1 VQNFLTAIDDRIIE
15 PSALSAGRTNF
26 GFTSF
31 NNNNTSP
38 YADYFHLRSY
48 TDASGGNDNLVMF
61 RKDSIG
67 LRIWQRSFGNTSA
80 YSDYRDTV
88 LADSSGVVTF
98 NHTSDKAIQFT
109 RTSANT
115 FSIEHDTSRIY
126 LYNSS
131 TANSVIAFTNA
142 SDVGVGTG
150 SPAYKFHVVGTG
162 FASVDFRAPIFYDS
176 ANTSFYVD
184 PASTSALNIV
194 TTAGYIQTYSGGV
207 KWDESGVRSW
217 SMYPTGGY
225 LLLASGDNAGSVY
238 VAESGGVRAKIFYD
252 YDNTAYY
259 VDPASG
265 SNLNGTLVNNG
276 GTAMSAGWNRSAML
290 SATYPVLVFNSNGT
304 KFSGIGV
311 DYGSAAAGMYFW
323 VNGSTSDVSGTGTV
337 ALSLNTGNFVT
348 AFGSFRAPIFYDSDD
363 TSYLV
368 DANSTS
374 NLNILNIAGDRVLS
388 PVLGNSG
395 VTGDQ
400 NPLWGLM
407 KLDGRKLYTD
417 EQFYDGNNNINV
429 YNNAGGSAVTI
440 TRKNS
445 SFADSHTQPPNA
457 SGYVLEIRHAPTE
470 SSGTTP
476 GYGGWY
482 FATATGAGKVFVCK
496 FRMKIPVG
504 RSVVFASNSIG
515 TGGNNGWLTNTAGTG
530 KYEDYAFYVTS
541 GTASWSSTFFF
552 YISGGDT
559 TTFYTYLASATVYEI
574 GDVSNDAVRQLTVSS
589 ISAGGSLGSAGQAL
603 VSNGSTV
610 SWSNNPGYTG
620 SQGSAGPTGP
630 QGPAGGPGPS
640 GPPGPQGTIGF
651 TGSIGAQGP
660 QGNLGPQGPA
670 GGPGPQGPAGGPGPT
685 GAPGPQGPA
694 GGFTT
699 SSDAQ
704 VNSLGV
710 GTAASTTA
718 GEIRAT
724 NNVTAYYSSDKKFK
738 ENIQPIAD
746 ALDRVKNIGGKY
758 FDWSDEYIKS
768 HGGEDGNFV
777 RKSDFGVI
785 AQDVFAVFPE
795 AVRTRDDGSL
805 AVDYEKLSALAF
817 QAIIELDSK
826 VNTLMDVIKE
836 YDNRE
841 RK

>member
-1 VQNFLTAIDDRIIE
+1 MYFATTDLYATGAKTFLNSDHTGQSNFTRAY
-15 PSALSAGRTNF
+15 T
-26 GFTSF
+26 TSVGSF
-31 NNNNTSP
+31 RAPIFYDSDNT
-38 YADYFHLRSY
+38 ADYIDAAGTSQLTTVEVTGGNGFRAFANGSSSLVSQIYWGNAANDRAWNWQLDENNDAALWGYNGTAWNKRTTISQTGHLRI
-48 TDASGGNDNLVMF
+48 THTGDKTLDFVRASA
-61 RKDSIG
+61 
-67 LRIWQRSFGNTSA
+67 T
-80 YSDYRDTV
+80 
-88 LADSSGVVTF
+88 
-98 NHTSDKAIQFT
+98 
-109 RTSANT
+109 T
-115 FSIEHDTSRIY
+115 FSIEHDTSRMY
-126 LYNSS
+126 FWNGSS
-131 TANSVIAFTNA
+131 TILAFLNNG
-142 SDVGVGTG
+142 DVGVNTG
-150 SPAYKFHVVGTG
+150 NPSHKFHVAGTG
-162 FASVDFRAPIFYDS
+162 FASTDFRAPIFYDS
-176 ANTSFYVD
+176 
-184 PASTSALNIV
+184 
-194 TTAGYIQTYSGGV
+194 
-207 KWDESGVRSW
+207 
-217 SMYPTGGY
+217 
-225 LLLASGDNAGSVY
+225 
-238 VAESGGVRAKIFYD
+238 
-252 YDNTAYY
+252 DNTAYY
-259 VDPASG
+259 VDPVSG

-323 VNGSTSDVSGTGTV
+323 VNGSTSDVTGTGTV

-630 QGPAGGPGPS
+630 AGGPGPS

-670 GGPGPQGPAGGPGPT
+670 GGPGPQGPAGGPGPS
-685 GAPGPQGPA
+685 GPPGPQGPA

-710 GTAASTTA
+710 GTAASGTA

-768 HGGEDGNFV
+768 HGGEDGYFV